1 MRRCNIQI
9 ACEKCG
15 LTKAALEAGTQAPVA
30 LSAMPHPG
38 LSVPASLHASLM
50 ARLARLGPV
59 AREVAQA
66 RATIGPHFGY
76 ELLVSITDL
85 PEPQLCQALDRLA
98 NAGLVFTRGTPEA
111 SYLFKHA

>member
-38 LSVPASLHASLM
+38 LSVPATLHASLM
-50 ARLARLGPV
+50 ARLDRLGHI
-59 AREVAQA
+59 AKEVAQ
-66 RATIGPHFGY
+66 IGAVLGREFSH
-76 ELLVSITDL
+76 ELIRHAAPCPEADLLAALNRLV
-85 PEPQLCQALDRLA
+85 E
-98 NAGLVFTRGTPEA
+98 AGLLFRRGT
-111 SYLFKHA
+111 